1 MKTINI
7 AHDFSDVPGG
17 RFPTDGPFNG
27 QDFRD
32 RLLAPSLRDDNGVTV
47 ILDGTEGFGS
57 SFLEEAFGGL
67 VRNYDFEDTVLK
79 GKLQLVAE
87 TSSAQRYKRLALK
100 FLDDAIKARGLKPS
114 AKFSRK

>member
-7 AHDFSDVPGG
+7 ATDFSDVPGG
-17 RFPTDGPFNG
+17 RFRADGPFNG

-32 RLLAPSLRDDNGVTV
+32 KFLAPALRNDNGATV

-67 VRNYDFEDTVLK
+67 VRHYDFDDAVLK
-79 GKLQLVAE
+79 SKLQLVAE
-87 TSSAQRYKRLALK
+87 TNSAQRYKRLALK
-100 FLDDAIKARGLKPS
+100 FLDDAIKARKLTLP
-114 AKFSRK
+114 AVPSRK